1 MPSVHLGSGNKDLLG
16 LNEPTHERQQ
26 NCGLTEN
33 GRNFIG
39 GFNKSHFNYTFIHPP
54 VSLWPLVLAEL
65 RQRKMATNERWW
77 QILNSGLEC
86 PSLATITLLN
96 SALHGDQLH

>member
-26 NCGLTEN
+26 NLGLRMEGISLADST
-33 GRNFIG
+33 
-39 GFNKSHFNYTFIHPP
+39 KSHFNYTFIHPP

-96 SALHGDQLH
+96 SALHGDQLY